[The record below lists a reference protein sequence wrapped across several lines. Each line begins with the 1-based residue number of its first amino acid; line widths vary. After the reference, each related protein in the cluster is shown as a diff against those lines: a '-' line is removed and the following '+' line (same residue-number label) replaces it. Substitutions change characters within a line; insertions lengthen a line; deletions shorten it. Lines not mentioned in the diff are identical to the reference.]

1 MHHSYDRRRT
11 TDRPTETVISL
22 NLKKHLNFS
31 ALKAYSLHRSS
42 LPPSRNRAWR
52 WPG

>member
-1 MHHSYDRRRT
+1 MTDAVRT
-11 TDRPTETVISL
+11 TNRRKQSSSL

-31 ALKAYSLHRSS
+31 ALKAYSLYRSS

-52 WPG
+52 WPGRA